1 MFWGVRRGLQ
11 EGRGFGLVYLFGR
24 VVVTSNAHTVP
35 ELVHVIIIR
44 LSRGLR
50 GWAGLGKAV
59 LVLLRYPWRRYK

>member
-50 GWAGLGKAV
+50 GWARLC
-59 LVLLRYPWRRYK
+59 